1 MIFMKEYIFVKQ
13 NKEKWNKYEE
23 KISHL
28 STLSTQQI
36 SDIYQDITADCAYA
50 QGHYPNARVTAYL
63 NNMALMLH
71 EYVCRPKKH
80 DIIHSVIKFFTEY
93 VPSMVAEA
101 HVEMKLSFAI
111 FTAFTIVGVILAVQD
126 IQNII
131 DTLGPRYV
139 EMTLEN
145 IKNGVPTDVYGKSS
159 PRHMFFFIV
168 LNNLRVDLITY
179 MYGIIP
185 ILGPGY
191 ILKVNGV
198 MLGEFQT
205 LFFLKDVGLESMSAI
220 WIHGALEIPSI
231 IIGGAASL
239 ALGMGWVFPGNM
251 SRKEALKRSGLR
263 SVKIILSI
271 LPITIIAAFLESF
284 ATRHTEWPLFVKLF
298 IIGGSFAFVIFY
310 YIYLPHQIRKRKEF
324 ES

>member
-1 MIFMKEYIFVKQ
+1 MKENIFVRQ
-13 NKEKWNKYEE
+13 NEEKWLEYEQ

-28 STLSTQQI
+28 QSLPTQEI
-36 SDIYQDITADCAYA
+36 SDMYQDLTSDLSYA
-50 QGHYPNARVTAYL
+50 QSHYPEARVTTYL
-63 NNMALMLH
+63 NNLSLMLH
-71 EYVCRPKKH
+71 EYVFTPKKH
-80 DIIHSVIKFFTEY
+80 DFKSIITFFTKF
-93 VPSMVAEA
+93 VPNMVAEA
-101 HVEMKLSFAI
+101 HVEMKLSFAV
-111 FTAFTIVGVILAVQD
+111 FMTFTIAGVILAIQD
-126 IQNII
+126 FDNII
-131 DTLGPRYV
+131 QTLGPGYV
-139 EMTLEN
+139 EMTLDN
-145 IKNGVPTDVYGKSS
+145 IKNGVPTDVYGHS
-159 PRHMFFFIV
+159 PEGDMFLYIV

-220 WIHGALEIPSI
+220 WIHGALEIPAI
-231 IIGGAASL
+231 IISGAAAF
-239 ALGMGWVFPGNM
+239 ALGLGWVFPKTL

-284 ATRHTEWPLFVKLF
+284 ATRHTEWPLFVKLL
-298 IIGGSFAFVIFY
+298 IIGGSFAFILFY
-310 YIYLPHQIRKRKEF
+310 YVYLPHQIRKRKEF

>member
-1 MIFMKEYIFVKQ
+1 MKEYIFVKQ
-13 NKEKWNKYEE
+13 NKEKWIKYEK

-28 STLSTQQI
+28 SSLSTQQI
-36 SDIYQDITADCAYA
+36 SDIYQDLTADLAYA
-50 QGHYPNARVTAYL
+50 QGHYPGARVTAYL
-63 NNMALMLH
+63 NNLALMLH
-71 EYVCRPKKH
+71 EYVCKPKKH
-80 DIIHSVIKFFTEY
+80 DFRSIIKFFTEY

-111 FTAFTIVGVILAVQD
+111 FMTFTIAGVILASQD

-131 DTLGPRYV
+131 NTLGPRYV

-145 IKNGVPTDVYGKSS
+145 IKNGVPTDVYGHSDQGL
-159 PRHMFFFIV
+159 MFYYIV
-168 LNNLRVDLITY
+168 LNNIKVDLITY

-205 LFFLKDVGLESMSAI
+205 LFFLKGVGLESMSAI

-231 IIGGAASL
+231 IISGAASL
-239 ALGMGWVFPGNM
+239 ALGMGWVFPGTL

-263 SVKIILSI
+263 SVKIILSV
-271 LPITIIAAFLESF
+271 LPITIFAAFLESF

-298 IIGGSFAFVIFY
+298 IIGGSLAFVIFY
-310 YIYLPHQIRKRKEF
+310 YIYLPHKIRKRKEH